1 MEAGKTVDLQN
12 VLTSWRPRNLVLV
25 WVLRPENQESQ
36 RHSSIA
42 KAAGLR
48 LRKSL
53 CFSLSLKGG
62 GKTYGTGRRQS
73 GRRYSLLFSRNQ
85 PSVLFRPSVD
95 GMRPTHISESNLLY
109 SVIYSGVSLLI

>member
-1 MEAGKTVDLQN
+1 MEAGKTLDLQS

-53 CFSLSLKGG
+53 CFSLSLKARKRTMFLLQDGQAEGVPFCAGG
-62 GKTYGTGRRQS
+62 
-73 GRRYSLLFSRNQ
+73 
-85 PSVLFRPSVD
+85 SVFCLAF
-95 GMRPTHISESNLLY
+95 Y
-109 SVIYSGVSLLI
+109 